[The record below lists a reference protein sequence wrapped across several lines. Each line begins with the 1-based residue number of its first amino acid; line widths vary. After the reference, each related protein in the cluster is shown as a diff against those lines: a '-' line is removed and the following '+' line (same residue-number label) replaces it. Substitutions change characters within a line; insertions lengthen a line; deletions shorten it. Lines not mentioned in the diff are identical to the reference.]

1 MSDIKFFSDKINIE
15 FFYKYIKYKVGENM
29 NLDELKA
36 KFTEI
41 FNNCSKCSFGNG
53 PQYDS
58 TDCGLFFAF

>member
-41 FNNCSKCSFGNG
+41 FNNKNEKV
-53 PQYDS
+53 
-58 TDCGLFFAF
+58 FFAPGRVNLI